1 MTVLCEREIDRAAI
15 FLRHMGTVGDP
26 LAECLLKRSASLNP
40 KIIRNSFR
48 TSCNSETTSICKLLC
63 EGLSAVVLKRRTTTP
78 SATAW
83 SV

>member
-15 FLRHMGTVGDP
+15 FLRHIRIDGCP
-26 LAECLLKRSASLNP
+26 LVECLLKRSASLKP

-48 TSCNSETTSICKLLC
+48 TSCSSETTCKLLC
-63 EGLSAVVLKRRTTTP
+63 EDLAAVISTRRTTTP
-78 SATAW
+78 SATVW